1 MSYSQ
6 KLLACAGALRT
17 VLPHPERQGRVLA
30 AIEKTEHDTRL
41 DPPLQ
46 GMQRAVHA
54 LPLSEEDRDLLHGH
68 WLGHP
73 LHPAL
78 VQIPLGTWFSAA
90 LLDLIPGKRRHYA
103 PALLIATGLG
113 AAVPAAVTGWID
125 WAELRKPQMRVGLV
139 HALAN
144 TVAISFYVSSLGA
157 RLRGRALRGRLLGY
171 AGLTAV
177 SVGGVLGGHLA
188 YRQASSV
195 NHAEDISVR
204 TEPGWHSLGATAD
217 LPVGKAVRRAVGD
230 MPVVVVRESGGAV
243 HVLADRCSHMAG
255 PLSQGEIVD
264 GCVRCP
270 WHGSVFR
277 LTDGRNVAG
286 PATSPQPVFETRQSE
301 GQVEARL
308 A

>member
-6 KLLACAGALRT
+6 KLLACAGALRA

-30 AIEKTEHDTRL
+30 AIEKTEHDHRL

-46 GMQRAVHA
+46 GIQRAVHA
-54 LPLSEEDRDLLHGH
+54 LPLSDEDRDVLHGH

-73 LHPAL
+73 VHPLL
-78 VQIPLGTWFSAA
+78 VQIPIGTWLSAA
-90 LLDLIPGKRRHYA
+90 VLDLIPGKRRHYA
-103 PALLIATGLG
+103 PALLITTGLG
-113 AAVPAAVTGWID
+113 AAVPAAFTGWID
-125 WAELRKPQMRVGLV
+125 WAELRKPQMRVGLI

-144 TVAISFYVSSLGA
+144 STAIALYASSLGA
-157 RLRGRALRGRLLGY
+157 RLRGRSLRGRALGY
-171 AGLTAV
+171 AGLAAV
-177 SVGGVLGGHLA
+177 GVGGALGGHLA
-188 YRQASSV
+188 YRQAAAV

-204 TEPGWHSLGATAD
+204 TEPGWHELGAPAD
-217 LPVGKAVRRAVGD
+217 FPVGKAVRRTVGE
-230 MPVVVVRESGGAV
+230 MPVVVVREGGGAV

-277 LTDGRNVAG
+277 LSDGWNVGG
-286 PATSPQPVFETRQSE
+286 PATSPQPVFETRHVD
-301 GQVEARL
+301 GKVEARL

>member
-1 MSYSQ
+1 MPDPQ
-6 KLLACAGALRT
+6 
-17 VLPHPERQGRVLA
+17 RQGRLLT
-30 AIEKTEHDTRL
+30 AIERTEQDTRL

-46 GMQRAVHA
+46 GIQRAVHA
-54 LPLSEEDRDLLHGH
+54 LPLSDEDRDVLHGH

-73 LHPAL
+73 VHPAL
-78 VQIPLGTWFSAA
+78 VQIPIGTWLSAA
-90 LLDLIPGKRRHYA
+90 VLDLIPGKRRHYA

-144 TVAISFYVSSLGA
+144 STAVVLYTASLGA
-157 RLRGRALRGRLLGY
+157 RLRGRSVRGRALGF
-171 AGLTAV
+171 AGLAAV
-177 SVGGVLGGHLA
+177 GVGGALGGHLA
-188 YRQASSV
+188 YRQAAAV
-195 NHAEDISVR
+195 NHAEDIPVR
-204 TEPGWHSLGATAD
+204 TEPGWHALGAPSD
-217 LPVGKAVRRAVGD
+217 FPVGKAVRRTVGET
-230 MPVVVVRESGGAV
+230 PVLVVREGGGAV

-255 PLSQGEIVD
+255 PLSQGEISD

-277 LTDGRNVAG
+277 LSDGWNVGG
-286 PATSPQPVFETRQSE
+286 PATSPQPVFETRQAE

>member
-6 KLLACAGALRT
+6 KLLACASALRA
-17 VLPHPERQGRVLA
+17 VLPDPERQGRVLT
-30 AIEKTEHDTRL
+30 AIERTEHDTRL

-46 GMQRAVHA
+46 GIQRAVHA
-54 LPLSEEDRDLLHGH
+54 LPLSDEDRDVLHGH

-73 LHPAL
+73 VHPAL
-78 VQIPLGTWFSAA
+78 VQIPIGTWFSAA
-90 LLDLIPGKRRHYA
+90 VLDLIPGKRRHYA

-144 TVAISFYVSSLGA
+144 TTAIALYAASLGA
-157 RLRGRALRGRLLGY
+157 RLRGRSLRGRALGY
-171 AGLTAV
+171 AGLAAV
-177 SVGGVLGGHLA
+177 GAGGALGGHLA
-188 YRQASSV
+188 YRQAASV

-204 TEPGWHSLGATAD
+204 TEPGWHDMGAAAD
-217 LPVGKAVRRAVGD
+217 LPVGKAVRRTVGET
-230 MPVVVVRESGGAV
+230 PVVVVRESGGAV

-277 LTDGRNVAG
+277 LSDGWNVGG
-286 PATSPQPVFETRQSE
+286 PATSPQPVFETRHVD
-301 GQVEARL
+301 GHVEARL

>member
-6 KLLACAGALRT
+6 KLLACAGALRA
-17 VLPHPERQGRVLA
+17 VLPDRQSPGRLLA
-30 AIEKTEHDTRL
+30 AVDSAEQDTRL

-46 GMQRAVHA
+46 GLQRAVHA
-54 LPLSEEDRDLLHGH
+54 LPLSEDDRDMLHGH

-73 LHPAL
+73 VHPAL
-78 VQIPLGTWFSAA
+78 VQIPIGTWLSAA
-90 LLDLIPGKRRHYA
+90 VLDLVPGKKRHYA
-103 PALLIATGLG
+103 PVVLIATGLA

-144 TVAISFYVSSLGA
+144 STAVLLYASSLGA
-157 RLRGRALRGRLLGY
+157 RLRGRSMRGRLLGF

-177 SVGGVLGGHLA
+177 GVGGALGGHLS
-188 YRQASSV
+188 YRQAAAV

-204 TEPGWHSLGATAD
+204 TEPGWHSLGSAAD
-217 LPVGKAVRRAVGD
+217 FPVGKAVRRTVGGT
-230 MPVVVVRESGGAV
+230 PVVVVRESGGSV

-255 PLSQGEIVD
+255 PLSQGEVSD

-277 LTDGRNVAG
+277 LSDGWNVSG
-286 PATSPQPVFETRQSE
+286 PATSPQPVFETRQTD